1 MLLHLQH
8 HTSREEA
15 IPAPAAPMTATPV
28 ATPTPTV
35 SSISPNQ
42 PHSQLSN
49 DGGEVASV
57 VSGLNNSVGHGAS
70 ETDTS
75 TLNLPLS
82 AAQIEALW
90 QSAAAEARAE
100 MTASDQA
107 ETLFPT
113 YANEIKTDG
122 VLQSNGGSGGG
133 VHSRMNLEDIAAA
146 ADGDGTASFDTVQQT
161 MQKYQPQH
169 STPAPPAPPAPALG
183 LPGPPALGSGQTLD
197 STAGSLFSTALTPL
211 PLSASMLT
219 GEKAVVFSVLDK
231 VQRFMHENNYR
242 LVDLFRSAIART
254 RATATDS
261 KRDDIGTKSAEEDRL
276 SLTMTGLKQLLV
288 TVGLHLSPNELE
300 HVSHLVLTAPD

>member
-1 MLLHLQH
+1 
-8 HTSREEA
+8 
-15 IPAPAAPMTATPV
+15 MTATPV

-35 SSISPNQ
+35 PPISPNQ

-70 ETDTS
+70 ETDIS

-122 VLQSNGGSGGG
+122 VLRSNGGSGGG

-146 ADGDGTASFDTVQQT
+146 TNGDGTASFDTVQQT
-161 MQKYQPQH
+161 MQKYQAQH
-169 STPAPPAPPAPALG
+169 STPAPAAG
-183 LPGPPALGSGQTLD
+183 LPGPPALGPGQTLD
-197 STAGSLFSTALTPL
+197 STAGSLFSTTLTPL

-231 VQRFMHENNYR
+231 VQHFMHENNYR

-254 RATATDS
+254 RATATDN
-261 KRDDIGTKSAEEDRL
+261 KRDDGGTKSAEEARL
-276 SLTMTGLKQLLV
+276 SLTMARLKQLLV